1 MFAFTFTALAAHL
14 AAYPAAYE
22 AACLAKHYPSE
33 ATQSQAIKEFCRVAG
48 LQTLI
53 TVGYEGGYS
62 GHELAA
68 LLVNCLGSLHTPA
81 NNFAACYEAIAAFAK
96 EL

>member
-1 MFAFTFTALAAHL
+1 MFAFTFAAHL

-22 AACLAKHYPSE
+22 SACLAKHYPSE
-33 ATQSQAIKEFCRVAG
+33 AAQSQALKEFCRVVG

>member
-1 MFAFTFTALAAHL
+1 MFAFTFAALAAHL

-22 AACLAKHYPSE
+22 SACLAKHYPSE
-33 ATQSQAIKEFCRVAG
+33 ATQSQALKEFCKVVG
-48 LQTLI
+48 FQTLI

-81 NNFAACYEAIAAFAK
+81 NNFATCYEAIAAFAK